1 MPQLMMERIRI
12 YNEQYRAGDPQI
24 TDEYYDALLKE
35 VEDALSKPQYEM
47 FRKSL
52 REPGGKVKLDYNVGS
67 LRKCTAGTGQ
77 FEKWMMKYP
86 CSELFVSA
94 KLDGMGYVATYINGV
109 LITCSTTGDG
119 KTAEDITKNAKYA
132 LRNLLN
138 VEGTLVVRGEF
149 LMTKTGADFLGYRN
163 ARNGIVG
170 LMKSDEP
177 NLDAF
182 VYVQCPAY
190 EIINSDESR
199 IEQYQILKKVGF
211 DLPLYQVEEA
221 KDINLTEKNLEELLM
236 QWKDQEDYL
245 IDGLVICE
253 VDEHPENSLLPERTV
268 AFKVNLEVATT
279 KVIGMDIKASKDG
292 KLRGVALL
300 ETVDLAGTDVKRA
313 TIYNFKYVLDNK
325 IGPGAE
331 VIVTKA
337 GDIIPKILEV
347 VKPGDI
353 QYEAYWELCPTC
365 GTPTRVNG
373 VDLECPNK
381 NCESKTMGAINAFIR
396 RNEVKGA
403 SPVSLQKWNIETF
416 EDLLSFQPAGKSAE
430 KFYDDF
436 KAKVFTKSK
445 EEILKQFNWGGV
457 GRKTI
462 SKYVEMVGFENFLK
476 AALLNDM
483 PHHPHGC
490 GDKSWEKIIE
500 KFDENYANFKLIV
513 NDPRYNPTKVEKQ
526 EVGDSLQGKSFC
538 CTGKVSRPRKEI
550 EADIKA
556 AGGEIKSVS
565 KNLDYLV
572 AGEKAGSKLA
582 KAESLG
588 IKIISEDQLMDM
600 LN

>member
-1 MPQLMMERIRI
+1 MPQLTMERIRI

-24 TDEYYDALLKE
+24 SDEHYDSLLEQVEQAL
-35 VEDALSKPQYEM
+35 PPYQYLL
-47 FRKSL
+47 FRISL
-52 REPGGKVKLDYNVGS
+52 REAGGDVKLRHKVGS
-67 LRKCTAGTGQ
+67 LRKCTYNTGQ
-77 FEKWMMKYP
+77 LSDFLTKITVDEI
-86 CSELFVSA
+86 FITA
-94 KLDGMGYVATYINGV
+94 KLDGMGYVATYLNGT
-109 LITCSTTGDG
+109 LISCSTTGDG
-119 KTAEDITKNAKYA
+119 ITAEDITHTARYV
-132 LRNLLN
+132 LPNLLN
-138 VEGTLVVRGEF
+138 LEGTLEVRGEF
-149 LMTKTGADFLGYRN
+149 VLLKDKAAECGYRN
-163 ARNGIVG
+163 ARNGVVG
-170 LMKSDEP
+170 LMKAHTPDF
-177 NLDAF
+177 DKMQ
-182 VYVQCPAY
+182 YVRCPAY
-190 EIINSDESR
+190 EILNSNESR
-199 IEQYQILKKVGF
+199 VLQYGLLQQIGFEIPYNEIRLVSDKIEETLKNT
-211 DLPLYQVEEA
+211 LIE
-221 KDINLTEKNLEELLM
+221 
-236 QWKDQEDYL
+236 WKESNYM
-245 IDGLVICE
+245 IDGLVICGVNE
-253 VDEHPENSLLPERTV
+253 VPEDSLLPEWTV
-268 AFKVNLEVATT
+268 AFKVNLDVATT
-279 KVIGMDIKASKDG
+279 KVIGMDINASKDG

-462 SKYVEMVGFENFLK
+462 SKYIEMVGFENFLK

-588 IKIISEDQLMDM
+588 IKIISEDQLTEM
-600 LN
+600 LNG

>member
-24 TDEYYDALLKE
+24 SDEHYDSLL
-35 VEDALSKPQYEM
+35 EDVQSALSPKLYEL
-47 FRKSL
+47 FRISL
-52 REPGGKVKLDYNVGS
+52 REPGGDIALDYKVGS
-67 LRKCTAGTGQ
+67 LKKCTYGTDQ
-77 FEKWMMKYP
+77 FSNFIDKYDP
-86 CSELFVSA
+86 KQLLVSA
-94 KLDGMGYVATYINGV
+94 KLDGMGYVANYVNGV
-109 LITCSTTGDG
+109 LISCSTTGDG
-119 KTAEDITKNAKYA
+119 NTGEDITHTAKFV
-132 LRNLLN
+132 LPNMIN
-138 VEGTLVVRGEF
+138 VEGHLIVRGEF
-149 LMTKTGADFLGYRN
+149 IMVKHGAIKYGYRN

-170 LMKSDEP
+170 LMKTHEP
-177 NLDAF
+177 NFDVFEYAR
-182 VYVQCPAY
+182 CPAY
-190 EIINSDESR
+190 EILNSDENR
-199 IEQYQILKKVGF
+199 VNQYSQLEKIGF
-211 DLPLYQVEEA
+211 EIPVYTTLTVNP
-221 KDINLTEKNLEELLM
+221 LTEEKLKEMLVEL
-236 QWKDQEDYL
+236 KEGSYL

-253 VDEHPENSLLPERTV
+253 VDDYPENSLLPDRTV
-268 AFKVNLEVATT
+268 AFKVNLDVATT
-279 KVIGMDIKASKDG
+279 KVIGMDINASKDG

-313 TIYNFKYVLDNK
+313 TIYNFKNVLENK

-347 VKPGDI
+347 VKPADI

-396 RNEVKGA
+396 RNEIKGA

-416 EDLLSFQPAGKSAE
+416 EDLLSFQPVGRSAE

-462 SKYVEMVGFENFLK
+462 AKYVEMVGFENFLK

-565 KNLDYLV
+565 KNLDYLI

-582 KAESLG
+582 KAQSLG